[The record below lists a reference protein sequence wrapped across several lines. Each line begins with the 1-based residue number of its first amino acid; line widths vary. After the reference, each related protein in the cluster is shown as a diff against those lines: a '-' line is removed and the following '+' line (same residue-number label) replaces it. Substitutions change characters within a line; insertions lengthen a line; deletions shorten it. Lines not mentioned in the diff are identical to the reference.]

1 MSDLSRFKRHEDLP
15 KVDEPGSGFSGSPRQ
30 SFAGTAVILSPE
42 DYHLLI
48 DENARLTAALHK
60 LEAHPD
66 YEYDRGRENW
76 ERNPEAETPG
86 GDECWRRRK

>member
-1 MSDLSRFKRHEDLP
+1 MSDEVLTRLI
-15 KVDEPGSGFSGSPRQ
+15 DERNAEIARLRAENAKLVTVLNG
-30 SFAGTAVILSPE
+30 
-42 DYHLLI
+42 YHLLI

-76 ERNPEAETPG
+76 ERNPEA
-86 GDECWRRRK
+86 GDECWRRRRT